1 MKELAPKIRANGL
14 DYTLVGDYYIP
25 DLLPPEEI
33 RPLGRWGRLHR
44 RYLEENHPI
53 RYNELVLSGKLW
65 TYLADLNE
73 QAQERL
79 ELIIRQMQEAE
90 AVTEELKARDQMEWV
105 RQMNNIRNRA
115 EEVILAELIYV

>member
-25 DLLPPEEI
+25 ELKIPDES
-33 RPLGRWGRLHR
+33 RPIGRWGRLHR
-44 RYLEENHPI
+44 QHLKGSQPV

-79 ELIIRQMQEAE
+79 ELIIR
-90 AVTEELKARDQMEWV
+90 
-105 RQMNNIRNRA
+105 
-115 EEVILAELIYV
+115 